1 MKTYNSM
8 KMFTVPQ
15 VKMIIANTM
24 LDNGNRRYKLID
36 ISGGNSYGYTF
47 ELVEQVKT
55 QDDVADENGK
65 FLFRES
71 FWKNVRTIATSQ
83 YTHRPHARNA
93 IGGIGAYG
101 PTFDRAAIVEVL

>member
-1 MKTYNSM
+1 MKNYNGM
-8 KMFTVPQ
+8 EMFTVPQ

-36 ISGGNSYGYTF
+36 VSGGNSYGYVF
-47 ELVEQVKT
+47 DLVEQVKT
-55 QDDVADENGK
+55 IDDVADENGN

-71 FWKNVRTIATSQ
+71 FWKTIRTIATSQ
-83 YTHRPHARNA
+83 DTHRPHARNA

-101 PTFDRAAIVEVL
+101 PTFDRAVITEVL